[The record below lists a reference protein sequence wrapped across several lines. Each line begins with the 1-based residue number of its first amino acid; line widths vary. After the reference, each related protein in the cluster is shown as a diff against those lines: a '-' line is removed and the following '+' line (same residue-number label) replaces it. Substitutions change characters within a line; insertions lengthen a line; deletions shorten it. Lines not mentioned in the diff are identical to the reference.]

1 MNEILKK
8 RIEEAAVEHAES
20 IPQSDERKEYSREDF
35 IAGAKYVLSHQWIS
49 VEEALPEYGE
59 LVLVKHMSMASVYDY
74 QINTSLSY
82 REKSTI
88 GDRWI
93 INGMSWLVNKKNKE
107 DNTVLAWMPIPK
119 FEPNKTE

>member
-1 MNEILKK
+1 MIRRFVPSVIFMVSEIVNLINVVELIEVTRKVSSSRNLK
-8 RIEEAAVEHAES
+8 RSES
-20 IPQSDERKEYSREDF
+20 
-35 IAGAKYVLSHQWIS
+35 L
-49 VEEALPEYGE
+49 L
-59 LVLVKHMSMASVYDY
+59 LVKHMPMASVYDY

-119 FEPNKTE
+119 FETKDKEDIK